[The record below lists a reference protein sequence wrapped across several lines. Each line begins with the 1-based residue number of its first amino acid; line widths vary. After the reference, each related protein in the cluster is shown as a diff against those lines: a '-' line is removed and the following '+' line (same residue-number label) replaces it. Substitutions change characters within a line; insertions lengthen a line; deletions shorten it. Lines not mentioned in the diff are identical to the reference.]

1 MRFQVD
7 AMEKVGSGHDQTQDA
22 WSYSMD
28 TMVLADGV
36 GGWVSRG
43 IDPALWSHVM
53 VWEVSSAFQ
62 KMRDP
67 LLAVR
72 TGLARCRL
80 AGSCTLAC
88 LALQKD
94 GRVIAYNIGNSAWL
108 HVRDGRILSK
118 SNRTLREGSKTPRQ
132 LGRNLDGNLHGSD
145 IPEDGTIDELEVESG
160 DLLVLTSDGV
170 LSLIDAVTLADTLDI
185 DEEPAIGLETLEALL
200 IPLIHSSPHDDLT
213 VLSGRVI

>member
-1 MRFQVD
+1 
-7 AMEKVGSGHDQTQDA
+7 MEKVGSGHDQTQDA

-94 GRVIAYNIGNSAWL
+94 GRVIAYNIGDSAWL

-170 LSLIDAVTLADTLDI
+170 LSLIDAATLADTLDI

>member
-1 MRFQVD
+1 
-7 AMEKVGSGHDQTQDA
+7 MEKVGSGHDQTQDA

-94 GRVIAYNIGNSAWL
+94 GRVIAYNIGDSAWL

-170 LSLIDAVTLADTLDI
+170 LSLIDAATLADTLDI

-200 IPLIHSSPHDDLT
+200 TPLIHSSPHDDLT

>member
-1 MRFQVD
+1 MRFQVES
-7 AMEKVGSGHDQTQDA
+7 MEKVGSGHDQTQDA

-62 KMRDP
+62 KVRDP
-67 LLAVR
+67 MLAVR

-88 LALQKD
+88 LALQED
-94 GRVIAYNIGNSAWL
+94 GRVIAYNIGDSAWL

-118 SNRTLREGSKTPRQ
+118 STRTLREGSKTPRQ

-145 IPEDGTIDELEVESG
+145 IPEDGTIDELKVESG

-185 DEEPAIGLETLEALL
+185 DEQPAIGLETLEALL
-200 IPLIHSSPHDDLT
+200 TPLIHSSPHDDLT
-213 VLSGRVI
+213 VLSGRVV